1 MAVLMQTKA
10 FAFKV
15 LSRRTILLSQ
25 VFVECFK
32 DRSGLNAAYLPSGV
46 KRSIAEEIV
55 ALANKQFGSEDF
67 AFLVTPD
74 SDTTAKSS
82 RDAVRYRQ
90 GHHLAVV
97 SGRHPDLGSV
107 TGVFSEAL
115 GASFPEDS
123 SGSITL
129 REVAY
134 SATRLLFWS
143 IGMPTDSSD
152 VMESCATRLFD
163 ALTRLADVLQALRQ
177 GTRPWNVQWYEAADS
192 GLKVFSTLII
202 DDKPAVIDVENYFG
216 KYVYASFGL
225 PRQEKTKF
233 HSATVLADAFRNI
246 WSDQS
251 TIENSAKMLG
261 YTGHDDGHEHPV
273 AEIDW
278 KKFDSELIIQENLAL
293 TFGAVVGG
301 EPETTRRF
309 SELTESQ
316 FIDPSRGSSD
326 LSKLEVLT
334 PSLESLSFGFDT
346 SSDGPIIVR
355 ADYNEWDGVYESE
368 QLYVH
373 LPKARSG
380 SIDGVLSSGVKLLC
394 SPKKFSWEG
403 ALEEDAN
410 SGELYFVGRVTAPAA
425 LPVRI
430 QPSKVTLKIEV
441 PPDDILVGSV
451 DQQAGCVFHVVNAS
465 TPGLISIP
473 LNGKKTLKTGKL
485 SYYGPETLT
494 EAEDFEETTGTVWSF
509 TVEGTA
515 VKHRYVAWG
524 CADSTPTFEGDEFQ
538 PRDGI
543 EGSWYFDSPPLS
555 LASINV
561 GDQEYECRAEDSSK
575 APLSPIAAAIA
586 KRTPSRDPL
595 PQGEEQSLRGLYE
608 KWIVENYADE
618 DVVGALGHIAMPEGR
633 DTSRETVVHIG
644 NGFLMHESLAG
655 EWPQLTDLEVPEELF
670 NSVEATQF
678 REAFKALNLGQQ
690 FRAEA
695 DERTHLRPST
705 VSWRHLWH
713 GERREITDYLSA
725 YADLIRASNRIGDP
739 AGKFW
744 AAYPFSISIWSTRED
759 ALTKAVLL
767 SPLHPIRLAWLAGV
781 EATLWDSDIA
791 EQLAGTVEGWNIPFF
806 GPREEQYGRFMAVP
820 METGDEQV
828 FLGWSMLVIAST
840 SDPKTLQSPASAA
853 GVRLPGTAVSGLN
866 ATAVAAAM
874 RSYKQI
880 NPHLSTLSVDLAA
893 QSSQAR
899 LSEVDVSVLREGYN
913 WASDKNM
920 PLRGGIRVWD
930 SSQRT
935 GQPPLEAISRYVD
948 AARDVP
954 MSWNRYGTEKN
965 NTVRSDIRI
974 LQDGGVKV
982 RLRDDISISQLG
994 VLGDIPLRRYEAMSG
1009 EVSTGKFSTSSP
1021 TLSTDR
1027 GWQPFVD
1034 ALVELEGAS
1043 RNTVIHTRLH
1053 ASQLASDQAN
1063 WTVAGE
1069 SLMNPSAM
1077 AEILQKNSSGE
1088 QMLWEW
1094 RPPFL
1099 ESSKGAPAV
1108 ERRPFVSIAR
1118 VPNTFRRQIRDL
1130 LDLVVGNERAPKEL
1144 EVDILGR
1151 LGTRGVGL
1159 SSMLA
1164 MGATHASGALGFYL
1178 AFELMEKAKSKFSG
1192 TFVLPIDACDAFL
1205 RSLASASSVTDSG
1218 RRADLLL
1225 IKLEQGQ
1232 ITLSPVE
1239 IKFYGV
1245 ASDSESLLPNSTS
1258 DSILAEA
1265 VEQANVTH
1273 GLLQDVG
1280 RAWLSAQRDNANA
1293 ALWSNGMAALVE
1305 AAIRLN
1311 PVATEDLEATR
1322 AALQTIVDGKFSIA
1336 VGKPVVTYFK
1346 HKGTTADGYTTV
1358 VQRVSEGQLA
1368 EKYGEFGLFAA
1379 AASIGFEAVK
1389 AEEHELVERWSDL
1402 VNWSLDPTE
1411 PPGADVGSS
1420 GPSEDTPDAGSSVSP
1435 SMPDSGQVPV
1445 PETSPAKNFEENE
1458 SKDSTD
1464 SASIGIENRRHSE
1477 QANDLVEPAAS
1488 PEQSQGQD
1496 AQLNSNNGE
1505 LVEENDGIR
1514 FKVGDTLGSA
1524 PVSVD
1529 FWPSNTRLNQL
1540 NVGVVGDLGTGK
1552 TQLLKSIIFQLRKN
1566 AKDKQETPL
1575 TTLIFD
1581 YKRDFQ
1587 DQDFLNSVG
1596 GKLLRIDNIPLN
1608 FFALRGGYTP
1618 MKASQKSNEFID
1630 VLDKIYG
1637 GIGPIQ
1643 KDRLQSVITDLYREM
1658 KPMAPTISEV
1668 LARYE
1673 EDNDKP
1679 DSVTALLRK
1688 FVVSEIFSSDKS
1700 QLLSFEELMENNVV
1714 VVALNDFGTD
1724 DDGKNALVVLFL
1736 NLYYDY
1742 MLNSQKWPYKGSDPQ
1757 LRTLNSYLL
1766 VDEAV
1771 NIMKYKFP
1779 VLMSLLLQGREFGI
1793 GVILASQYL
1802 SHFKQGQEDYAQ
1814 PLLTW
1819 FVHKVPSVSQK
1830 DLFMLGL
1837 PAKTEIM
1844 LQKIPKL
1851 EVHQALYKSL
1861 GVDGKFVRG
1870 LPYFEVVRRI

>member
-1 MAVLMQTKA
+1 
-10 FAFKV
+10 
-15 LSRRTILLSQ
+15 LLSQ

-46 KRSIAEEIV
+46 KRSLAEDIV
-55 ALANKQFGSEDF
+55 SLANKQFGSDDY
-67 AFLVTPD
+67 AFLIMPD
-74 SDTTAKSS
+74 SDATAKSS

-90 GHHLAVV
+90 GQHLAVV

-107 TGVFSEAL
+107 TGVFSEVL

-129 REVAY
+129 REVAN
-134 SATRLLFWS
+134 SATKLLFQS
-143 IGMPTDSSD
+143 VELPANSLDLLDSCSD
-152 VMESCATRLFD
+152 LLLG
-163 ALTRLADVLQALRQ
+163 ALTRLADILQALRQ

-192 GLKVFSTLII
+192 GLKVFSSLIV
-202 DDKPAVIDVENYFG
+202 DDKPSVIDVENYFK
-216 KYVYASFGL
+216 KYIFAVFGL
-225 PRQEKTKF
+225 PRHETTKNYN
-233 HSATVLADAFRNI
+233 ATELADAYKNF
-246 WSDQS
+246 WSDKS
-251 TIENSAKMLG
+251 AIENSAKMLG
-261 YTGHDDGHEHPV
+261 YTGQDDGNEHPI
-273 AEIDW
+273 ADIRWEN
-278 KKFDSELIIQENLAL
+278 FDDELIIQENLAL
-293 TFGAVVGG
+293 TFGALVRN
-301 EPETTRRF
+301 EPETTRKF

-316 FIDPSRGSSD
+316 FTDPSRGSSD
-326 LSKLEVLT
+326 LSKLRVLT
-334 PSLESLSFGFDT
+334 PNKESLSFGFGT

-355 ADYNEWDGVYESE
+355 ADYQEWDGVFVSE
-368 QLYVH
+368 EIYIH
-373 LPKARSG
+373 LPTVRPG
-380 SIDGVLSSGVKLLC
+380 SVEGVANSGVKLLC
-394 SPKKFSWEG
+394 SPKKYSWEG
-403 ALEEDAN
+403 KLVEDEDD
-410 SGELYFVGRVTAPAA
+410 GELYFVGRVSAKAVS
-425 LPVRI
+425 PVNI
-430 QPSKVTLKIEV
+430 QPSKVSLKIEV
-441 PPDDILVGSV
+441 PDDDLLVGNV
-451 DQQAGCVFHVVNAS
+451 DQQAECAIHVVSAS
-465 TPGLISIP
+465 TPGLITIP
-473 LNGKKTLKTGKL
+473 LTGKKSLKTGKL
-485 SYYGPETLT
+485 SYYGPETLIET
-494 EAEDFEETTGTVWSF
+494 EEFEETAGTIWSF
-509 TVEGTA
+509 AVEGA
-515 VKHRYVAWG
+515 AIKHRYLAWG
-524 CADSTPTFEGDEFQ
+524 CTESLPTFEGDEFQ
-538 PRDGI
+538 SPTGLDGI
-543 EGSWYFDSPPLS
+543 WYFDSPPLA

-561 GDQEYECRAEDSSK
+561 GFQEYECRSEDSSK

-608 KWIVENYADE
+608 KWLVENYADD
-618 DVVGALGHIAMPEGR
+618 DVLGALGHIAMPEDR
-633 DTSRETVVHIG
+633 DTSREEVVPVG
-644 NGFLMHESLAG
+644 NGFLMHESLAAD
-655 EWPQLTDLEVPEELF
+655 WQQLTDLEVPEELY
-670 NSVEATQF
+670 NSVEANQF
-678 REAFKALNLGQQ
+678 RESFKALKLGRQ
-690 FRAEA
+690 FRVD
-695 DERTHLRPST
+695 DEGRTHLRPST
-705 VSWRHLWH
+705 VSWRHLWS
-713 GERREITDYLSA
+713 GERREISDYLTA

-744 AAYPFSISIWSTRED
+744 AAYPFSISIWSTNDD

-781 EATLWDSDIA
+781 EATLWGSDIA
-791 EQLAGTVEGWNIPFF
+791 ENLAGTVEGWNIPFF
-806 GPREEQYGRFMAVP
+806 GPREEPYGRFMAVP
-820 METGDEQV
+820 METGNEQV

-840 SDPKTLQSPASAA
+840 SDPKTLQSPTLAA

-913 WASDKNM
+913 WAADKNM
-920 PLRGGIRVWD
+920 PLRGGIRIWD

-935 GQPPLEAISRYVD
+935 GAPPLDAIARNVD
-948 AARDVP
+948 LARDVP
-954 MSWNRYGTEKN
+954 MSWNRYSAEN
-965 NTVRSDIRI
+965 NSSIRSDIRI
-974 LQDGGVKV
+974 LQDGGVRV
-982 RLRDDISISQLG
+982 RLRDDISVSQLG
-994 VLGDIPLRRYEAMSG
+994 ALADVPLRRYEAMSG
-1009 EVSTGKFSTSSP
+1009 EVSTGKYSTSSP
-1021 TLSTDR
+1021 TLTTDR

-1043 RNTVIHTRLH
+1043 RNTVIDTRLF
-1053 ASQLASDQAN
+1053 ASQLANDQAN

-1077 AEILQKNSSGE
+1077 AEILQKSSSGD

-1108 ERRPFVSIAR
+1108 ERRPFVSIAK
-1118 VPNTFRRQIRDL
+1118 VPNTFRRQIREL
-1130 LDLVVGNERAPKEL
+1130 LDKVIGDERAPEKL

-1178 AFELMEKAKSKFSG
+1178 AFELMEKAKDKFNG
-1192 TFVLPIDACDAFL
+1192 TFVLPIDACDGFL
-1205 RSLASASSVTDSG
+1205 RSLAATAHTADSA

-1225 IKLEQGQ
+1225 IRLEQGKV
-1232 ITLSPVE
+1232 TLSPIE

-1245 ASDSESLLPNSTS
+1245 ASDTESILPSASS
-1258 DSILAEA
+1258 DTLLAEA
-1265 VEQANVTH
+1265 VEQANVTL
-1273 GLLQDVG
+1273 GLLQGVSQ
-1280 RAWLSAQRDNANA
+1280 AWLTAQADVANA
-1293 ALWSNGMAALVE
+1293 ALWSNGMAALIE

-1311 PVATEDLEATR
+1311 PVATEELEATR
-1322 AALQTIVDGKFSIA
+1322 SALQSIVDGKFTVC
-1336 VGKPVVTYFK
+1336 VGKPVITYFR
-1346 HKGTTADGYTTV
+1346 HKGLTADGHSTV
-1358 VQRVSEGQLA
+1358 VQRVSEGHLV
-1368 EKYGEFGLFAA
+1368 EKYGEYGLLAA
-1379 AASIGFEAVK
+1379 AASNGFEAVQSTDN
-1389 AEEHELVERWSDL
+1389 ELVARWSEL
-1402 VNWSLDPTE
+1402 VNWSLDSASPCRSGIRREDKSEVNSGSDTVKSQFVSPTE
-1411 PPGADVGSS
+1411 GN
-1420 GPSEDTPDAGSSVSP
+1420 
-1435 SMPDSGQVPV
+1435 
-1445 PETSPAKNFEENE
+1445 ETSVPQERTVESVEKTEPKAPTVSTTSTIEGSGEPKHENAPAE
-1458 SKDSTD
+1458 TD
-1464 SASIGIENRRHSE
+1464 M
-1477 QANDLVEPAAS
+1477 S
-1488 PEQSQGQD
+1488 PEQGRR
-1496 AQLNSNNGE
+1496 GE
-1505 LVEENDGIR
+1505 DPIATTDEPLVEENDGIR
-1514 FKVGDTLGSA
+1514 FKVGDTLGSTQ
-1524 PVSVD
+1524 VSVD
-1529 FWPSNTRLNQL
+1529 FWPSNTSLNQL
-1540 NVGVVGDLGTGK
+1540 NIGVVGDLGTGK
-1552 TQLLKSIIFQLRKN
+1552 TQLLKSLVFQLRKK
-1566 AKDKQETPL
+1566 AKQKQETPL

-1587 DQDFLNSVG
+1587 DQDFLDSVG
-1596 GKLLRIDNIPLN
+1596 GKLLHIDNIPLN

-1658 KPMAPTISEV
+1658 KPAAPTISEV
-1668 LARYE
+1668 LARYQ

-1688 FVVSEIFSSDKS
+1688 FVVSEIFSSDKE

-1742 MLNSQKWPYKGSDPQ
+1742 MLNSKKWPYVGSDPQ

-1779 VLMSLLLQGREFGI
+1779 VLMSLLLQGREFGV

-1802 SHFKQGQEDYAQ
+1802 THFKQGQEDYAQ

-1819 FVHKVPSVSQK
+1819 FVHKVPSISQK

-1837 PAKTEIM
+1837 PDKTEVM

-1861 GVDGKFVRG
+1861 GVDGRFVRG
-1870 LPYFEVVRRI
+1870 LPYFEVVKGL